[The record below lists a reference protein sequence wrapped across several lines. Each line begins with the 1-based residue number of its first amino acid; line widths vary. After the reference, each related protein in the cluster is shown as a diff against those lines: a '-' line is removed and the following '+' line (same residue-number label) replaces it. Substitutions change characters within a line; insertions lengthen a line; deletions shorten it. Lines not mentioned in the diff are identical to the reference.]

1 MSLKNLWNKWGYFIL
16 LFISILIILI
26 CSLIKKD
33 KKDDPNFVY
42 KNFKPTISKKRSP
55 PTESKGEIEC
65 KRVMEKLYNKP
76 FLKIRPHF
84 MINTQ
89 TGKNLELDL
98 YNPELKIAVEYSGQQ
113 HYKYIPYFHKNYQAF
128 LDQKSRDEMKRD
140 RCKEYGILLIEVP
153 YTIDLS
159 EIENFL
165 IKELKKGKKI
175 N

>member
-1 MSLKNLWNKWGYFIL
+1 MSFKNFWNKWGYLIL
-16 LFISILIILI
+16 LIISILIILI
-26 CSLIKKD
+26 FSFLKKKD
-33 KKDDPNFVY
+33 SDSNFVY
-42 KNFKPTISKKRSP
+42 KNFKPSVSKKRSP

-76 FLKIRPHF
+76 FLKIRPNF
-84 MINTQ
+84 MMNSQ

-113 HYKYIPYFHKNYQAF
+113 HYKYIPYFHKNYQVF
-128 LDQKSRDEMKRD
+128 LDQKSRDEMKKN
-140 RCKEYGILLIEVP
+140 RCKEYDILLIEVP
-153 YTIDLS
+153 YTIDIS

-165 IKELKKGKKI
+165 INELKKAKKL